1 MTTQEWPL
9 GRFFSFLTKQYIG
22 KLAIQMEKTP
32 VERYYF
38 PLYLIGKKNGI
49 ISQQELAN
57 QLLMDKVSLV
67 RILDALESDGF
78 IERKTNPNDRRQHLL
93 NITSQA
99 EPWIGEIEKGIK
111 ETNEYFFSLLDP
123 SLHATFEL
131 ILTELITKTQEI
143 PADQFEF
150 FYPKK
155 LNS

>member
-22 KLAIQMEKTP
+22 KLAQRMEHTP

-38 PLYLIGKKNGI
+38 PLYLIGKNNGV

-57 QLLMDKVSLV
+57 QLIMDKVSLV
-67 RILDALESDGF
+67 RILDVLESDGF
-78 IERKTNPNDRRQHLL
+78 IERKTNPHDRRQHLL
-93 NITSQA
+93 NITSKA
-99 EPWIGEIEKGIK
+99 EPWIQEIGNAIK
-111 ETNEYFFSLLDP
+111 ETNDYFMNLLP
-123 SLHATFEL
+123 THLHADFEL

-155 LNS
+155 

>member
-1 MTTQEWPL
+1 MTVQEWPL

-22 KLAIQMEKTP
+22 KLTQRMEHTP

-38 PLYLIGKKNGI
+38 PLYLIGKNNGL

-67 RILDALESDGF
+67 RILDALQADGF
-78 IERKTNPNDRRQHLL
+78 IERKRNPNDRRQHLL
-93 NITSQA
+93 HITAKA
-99 EPWIGEIEKGIK
+99 EPWIQEIGDGIK
-111 ETNEYFFSLLDP
+111 ETNEYFFSFINPDLRAD
-123 SLHATFEL
+123 FES
-131 ILTELITKTQEI
+131 ILADLITKTQEI

-155 LNS
+155 

>member
-22 KLAIQMEKTP
+22 KLTQRLEHTP

-38 PLYLIGKKNGI
+38 PLYLIGKNNGT
-49 ISQQELAN
+49 ISQQELAD

-67 RILDALESDGF
+67 RILDTLALDGF
-78 IERKTNPNDRRQHLL
+78 IERKTNPKDRRQHLL
-93 NITSQA
+93 NITPKA
-99 EPWIGEIEKGIK
+99 EPWILEIEKGIK
-111 ETNEYFFSLLDP
+111 ETNDYFFSLLDP
-123 SLHATFEL
+123 SLHANFEL

-155 LNS
+155 